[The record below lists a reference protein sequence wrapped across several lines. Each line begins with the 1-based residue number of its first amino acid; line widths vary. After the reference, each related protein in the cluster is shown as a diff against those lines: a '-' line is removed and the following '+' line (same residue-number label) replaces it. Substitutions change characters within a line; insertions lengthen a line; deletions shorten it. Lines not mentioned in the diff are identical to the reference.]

1 MAARAN
7 KMRIVLVRAGVRAWC
22 VKRESRQVARVWSA
36 LINAWKPMNHAWL
49 MITPGVIFHAQSS
62 ISLAS
67 IVEVIQTVRLPLSI
81 VMERRSAR
89 RDALITRRVGAA
101 ICVNKATTNVRPY
114 PLFRNA

>member
-7 KMRIVLVRAGVRAWC
+7 KMRIALVRAGVRAWC

-49 MITPGVIFHAQSS
+49 MIHAQSS